1 MFSFLKSK
9 IPADTDI
16 DIDRKPSAINKNLSE
31 LQFIEYELLRWK
43 KSKQREN
50 MVIGERYYNN
60 DHDILRRKR
69 TVIGKDGKLT
79 EVNNLPNNRIIDNQY
94 AKMVDLKCNYILG
107 KPLTI
112 DCENEQYTE
121 LLKKVF
127 NNRFF
132 RTLNNLAVNVLNC
145 GIGWLYPYYDDK
157 GELNFIRFDPFE
169 ILPFWKDSDHTILD
183 YAVRLYEIEVYEG
196 TSWTI
201 KEKVEIYYKDRIE
214 RYDFTDGKLK
224 PESED
229 YQVPYII
236 YENEN
241 ETEGYSWDKVP
252 LIPFKYGNREMP
264 LINKVK
270 GLQDSI
276 NDMLSDFKNN
286 MQEDSRNTILIIK
299 NYDGQ
304 NLAEFSHNL
313 ATYGAVKVK
322 TIDGSE
328 GGVDALKVDV
338 NSTNYAVILQL
349 LKKALIENAMGY
361 DAKDD
366 RLSGNPNQ
374 MNIQS
379 MYSDID
385 LDSDKIETEF
395 KASFEMLLEFINV
408 YFIQN
413 GLGDFSNEIVNIVF
427 NRNIMMNQ
435 SELIDNCTKSMGLL
449 SEETILTQHPWVN
462 NAKDEL
468 DRKKQEV
475 PEDDL
480 MKIFEN
486 EEQRIL
492 EK

>member
-1 MFSFLKSK
+1 MFNFLNNKYDS
-9 IPADTDI
+9 DI
-16 DIDRKPSAINKNLSE
+16 EIDNKPSAINKNLSDK
-31 LQFIEYELLRWK
+31 QFIELEIMRWK

-69 TVIGKDGKLT
+69 TVIGKDGELQ
-79 EVNNLPNNRIIDNQY
+79 EVKNLPNNKIIDNQY
-94 AKMVDLKCNYILG
+94 AKMVDLKVNYILG
-107 KPLTI
+107 KPLTF
-112 DCENEQYTE
+112 DCENEQYAE
-121 LLKKVF
+121 LLQKTF

-132 RTLNNLAVNVLNC
+132 RLLNNLTVNVLNC
-145 GIGWLYPYYDDK
+145 GIGWLYPYYDEQ

-169 ILPFWKDSDHTILD
+169 ILPFWKDSDHSILD
-183 YAVRLYEIEVYEG
+183 FAVRLYEIEVYEG
-196 TSWTI
+196 TAWTI
-201 KEKVEIYYKDRIE
+201 KEKVEVYYPDRIE
-214 RYDFTDGKLK
+214 KYDFTDGVLK
-224 PESED
+224 PESENFTE
-229 YQVPYII
+229 PYII
-236 YENEN
+236 FENEN
-241 ETEGYSWDKVP
+241 GTDGYSWGKVP
-252 LIPFKYGNREMP
+252 LIAFKYGNRELP

-304 NLAEFSHNL
+304 NLAEFRHNL

-328 GGVDALKVDV
+328 GGVDALNVDV
-338 NSTNYAVILQL
+338 NSTNYAVILQM

-366 RLSGNPNQ
+366 RLAGNPNQ

-395 KASFEMLLEFINV
+395 KASFETLLEFVNM
-408 YFIQN
+408 YLLSKGF
-413 GLGDFSNEIVNIVF
+413 GDFSNETVKVIF
-427 NRNIMMNQ
+427 NRNIMMNKT
-435 SELIDNCTKSMGLL
+435 ELIDNCIKSMGLL
-449 SEETILTQHPWVN
+449 SNETILTQHPWVD
-462 NAKDEL
+462 NAKDEIE
-468 DRKKQEV
+468 RKENEL
-475 PEDDL
+475 PEDEL
-480 MKIFEN
+480 LNAFNQLEN
-486 EEQRIL
+486 IKDE
-492 EK
+492 

>member
-1 MFSFLKSK
+1 MFGFLKNK
-9 IPADTDI
+9 YDNADI
-16 DIDRKPSAINKNLSE
+16 DNRPSAINKSLSD
-31 LQFIEYELLRWK
+31 LQFIELELLRWK

-50 MVIGERYYNN
+50 MIIGENYYNN
-60 DHDILRRKR
+60 NHDILKRKR
-69 TVIGKDGKLT
+69 TVIGKDGELQ
-79 EVNNLPNNRIIDNQY
+79 EVKNLPNNKIIDNQY
-94 AKMVDLKCNYILG
+94 AKMVDLKVNYILG
-107 KPLTI
+107 KPLTF
-112 DCENEQYTE
+112 DCENELYTE
-121 LLKKVF
+121 ALKQVF

-132 RTLNNLAVNVLNC
+132 RTLNNLTVNVLNC

-157 GELNFIRFDPFE
+157 GDLNFIRFDPFE

-196 TSWTI
+196 TSWMI
-201 KEKVEIYYKDRIE
+201 REKVEIYYPDRIE
-214 RYDFTDGKLK
+214 KYDFTDGKLK
-224 PESED
+224 PDSED
-229 YQVPYII
+229 NVQPYII
-236 YENEN
+236 HENEN
-241 ETEGYSWDKVP
+241 TTTGYSWGKVP
-252 LIPFKYGNREMP
+252 LICFKYGARELP

-304 NLAEFSHNL
+304 NLAEFRHNL

-328 GGVDALKVDV
+328 GGVDALNVEV
-338 NSTNYAVILQL
+338 NSTNYAVILQM
-349 LKKALIENAMGY
+349 LKKALIENAMAY

-385 LDSDKIETEF
+385 LDSDKIETEY
-395 KASFEMLLEFINV
+395 KASFENLLEFVNI
-408 YFIQN
+408 YLDEK
-413 GLGDFSNEIVNIVF
+413 GLGDFSTETVNIVF

-435 SELIDNCTKSMGLL
+435 SELIDNCVKSMGLL
-449 SEETILTQHPWVN
+449 SEETILTRHPFVE

-468 DRKKQEV
+468 ERKK
-475 PEDDL
+475 
-480 MKIFEN
+480 
-486 EEQRIL
+486 EEQPDDAEL
-492 EK
+492 LKAFTQTVNTDEE